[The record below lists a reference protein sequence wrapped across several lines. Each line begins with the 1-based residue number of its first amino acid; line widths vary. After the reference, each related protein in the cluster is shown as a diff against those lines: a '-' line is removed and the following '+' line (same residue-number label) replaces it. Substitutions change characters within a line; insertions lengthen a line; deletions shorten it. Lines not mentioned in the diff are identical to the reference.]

1 MGRFLFAALFPR
13 MNCEQANWAV
23 QSRFVWHT
31 AQGWVD
37 RDRWELV

>member
-23 QSRFVWHT
+23 LSRFLRHT
-31 AQGWVD
+31 AQGWD
-37 RDRWELV
+37 GRDRWELV